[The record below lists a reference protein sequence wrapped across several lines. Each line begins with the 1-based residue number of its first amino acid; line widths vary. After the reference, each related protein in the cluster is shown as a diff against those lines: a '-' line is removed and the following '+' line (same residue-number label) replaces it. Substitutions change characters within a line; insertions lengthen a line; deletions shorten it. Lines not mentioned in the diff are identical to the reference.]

1 MTNPIR
7 RLSQRRRLS
16 LVIWGL
22 NIILVLILLVFVLR

>member
-1 MTNPIR
+1 MTNPIQ
-7 RLSQRRRLS
+7 RLTQRRRLS